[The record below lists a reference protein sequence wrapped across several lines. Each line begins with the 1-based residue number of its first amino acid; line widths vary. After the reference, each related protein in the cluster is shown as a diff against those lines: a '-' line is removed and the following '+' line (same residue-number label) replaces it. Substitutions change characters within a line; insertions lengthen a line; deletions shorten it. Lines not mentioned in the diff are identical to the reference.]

1 MSKVLLVDTNRAAV
15 PIYLS
20 LERWGHE
27 VWVTGNNPSEPLA
40 KICPRYI
47 RMDYSNLD
55 ALNELIK
62 KHKFHALVPGCTDVS
77 YQACAAVGRGRFSG
91 IDTVEATRSLVNK
104 AEFRKLARQLGISVP
119 KEVGLDEAAG
129 LGSVIVKPMDSYS
142 GRGIEVL
149 RHPRRARLEKA
160 LKVARSYS
168 KTKGALIEEFVTG
181 QLYSHSAFLQAGK
194 VLIDFVVREDG
205 VAHPFAVD
213 TSCLATS
220 FPRAIR
226 LSLRK
231 DVERLSKKLSL
242 VDGLVH
248 TQFIYHARRY
258 WVIEMT
264 RRCPG
269 DLYSLLIE
277 YSTGFSYAAAYA
289 APFVRRKLPRNS
301 GRQKFV
307 IRHTAC
313 PKTGDRPFWGVS
325 FREEVKMHHFIP
337 LATLGERLPS
347 GPLGRAALM
356 FLAFPSQTKQTRS
369 YDKLLQRKLYDFS

>member
-1 MSKVLLVDTNRAAV
+1 
-15 PIYLS
+15 
-20 LERWGHE
+20 
-27 VWVTGNNPSEPLA
+27 
-40 KICPRYI
+40 
-47 RMDYSNLD
+47 
-55 ALNELIK
+55 
-62 KHKFHALVPGCTDVS
+62 
-77 YQACAAVGRGRFSG
+77 VGRGRYSG

-104 AEFRKLARQLGISVP
+104 AEFRKLAQQLGISVP
-119 KEVGLDEAAG
+119 KEVGLDEATR
-129 LGSVIVKPMDSYS
+129 LGSVIVKPVDSYS
-142 GRGIEVL
+142 GRGIAVL
-149 RHPRRARLEKA
+149 RHPRPATLARA
-160 LKVARSYS
+160 LKVARGYS
-168 KTKGALIEEFVTG
+168 KTKDALIDEFVTG
-181 QLYSHSAFLQAGK
+181 QLYSHSAFLRAGK
-194 VLIDFVVREDG
+194 VLIDFVVQEDG

-220 FPRAIR
+220 FPRAARI
-226 LSLRK
+226 SLRK

-248 TQFIYHARRY
+248 TQFIYHAGRY

-289 APFVRRKLPRNS
+289 APFVQQKLPRRPS
-301 GRQKFV
+301 RPKFI

-313 PKTGDRPFWGVS
+313 PKTGDRPFWGIS
-325 FREEVKMHHFIP
+325 FREEVKMRHFIP

-356 FLAFPSQTKQTRS
+356 FLAFPNQTKQTRS

>member
-1 MSKVLLVDTNRAAV
+1 MSKILLVDTNRAAV
-15 PIYLS
+15 PIYRS

-27 VWVTGNNPSEPLA
+27 VWVTGNNPAEPLA
-40 KICPRYI
+40 RICPRYI

-55 ALNELIK
+55 ALKDLIK
-62 KHKFHALVPGCTDVS
+62 KQKFHALVPGCTDVS
-77 YQACAAVGRGRFSG
+77 YQVCAKVGRGRFSG
-91 IDTVEATRSLVNK
+91 IDTVEATLSLANK
-104 AEFRKLARQLGISVP
+104 AEFRKLAQQLGISVP
-119 KEVGLDEAAG
+119 KEVGLGEATG
-129 LGSVIVKPMDSYS
+129 LGSVIVKPVDSYS

-149 RHPRRARLEKA
+149 RHPRRATLAKA
-160 LKVARSYS
+160 LKVARGYS
-168 KTKGALIEEFVTG
+168 KTKEALIEEFVIG
-181 QLYSHSAFLQAGK
+181 QLYSHSAFLRAGK

-220 FPRAIR
+220 FPRAARI
-226 LSLRK
+226 SLRK

-248 TQFIYHARRY
+248 TQFIYHEGRY

-289 APFVRRKLPRNS
+289 APFVRQKLPR
-301 GRQKFV
+301 RPVRPKFI

-313 PKTGDRPFWGVS
+313 PKIGGRDFWGIS
-325 FREEVKMHHFIP
+325 FREEVKIRHFIP
-337 LATLGERLPS
+337 LATVGERLSS

-356 FLAFPSQTKQTRS
+356 FLAFPSRAEQNRS
-369 YDKLLQRKLYDFS
+369 YDKLLQRNLYDFS

>member
-1 MSKVLLVDTNRAAV
+1 MKVLLVDTNRAAV
-15 PIYLS
+15 PIYQAL
-20 LERWGHE
+20 LQGGHD
-27 VWVTGNNPSEPLA
+27 VWVVGRNPSEPLA
-40 KICPRYI
+40 KICPRFVQ
-47 RMDYSNLD
+47 MDYADTKRL
-55 ALNELIK
+55 ARFVK
-62 KHKFHALVPGCTDVS
+62 KHKFYALVPGCTDVS
-77 YQACAAVGRGRFSG
+77 YQVCAEVGRGRFSG
-91 IDTVEATRSLVNK
+91 IDTVEATMSLANK
-104 AEFRKLARQLGISVP
+104 AEFRKLAQQLGISVP
-119 KEVGLDEAAG
+119 KEVGLDEATG
-129 LGSVIVKPMDSYS
+129 LGSVIVKPVDSYS

-149 RHPRRARLEKA
+149 RHPRRATLAKA
-160 LKVARSYS
+160 LKVARGYS
-168 KTKGALIEEFVTG
+168 KTKEALIEKFVIG
-181 QLYSHSAFLQAGK
+181 QLYSHSAFLRAGK

-220 FPRAIR
+220 FPRAARI
-226 LSLRK
+226 SLRK

-248 TQFIYHARRY
+248 TQFIYHAGRY

-301 GRQKFV
+301 GRPKFV

-313 PKTGDRPFWGVS
+313 PKTGDRPFWGIS
-325 FREEVKMHHFIP
+325 FREEVKMRHFIP
-337 LATLGERLPS
+337 LATLGEHLPS

-356 FLAFPSQTKQTRS
+356 FLAFPSQTKQTRF